1 MSKPITKKFMIEE
14 STCIDIIQKQVVS
27 DDDND
32 DTSLVNKSKIDKDI
46 ISDES
51 KLKSDSYHELINNI
65 ENHVFTQIISNSR
78 LNNEHWLEWG
88 NMLQIHLTNYIN
100 SLNIDETSK
109 TIFLESVD
117 SINQRYLCKTPNEKF
132 KTFSHNNLVTL
143 LQNRNNNEMRF
154 LYILKLYKDLKK
166 HKLEDKDDPKVDP
179 DILEEFSPSNI
190 EKRLHE
196 DNFNNY
202 IHCTLSNDDE

>member
-88 NMLQIHLTNYIN
+88 NMVQIHLTNYIN

-117 SINQRYLCKTPNEKF
+117 
-132 KTFSHNNLVTL
+132 
-143 LQNRNNNEMRF
+143 
-154 LYILKLYKDLKK
+154 
-166 HKLEDKDDPKVDP
+166 
-179 DILEEFSPSNI
+179 
-190 EKRLHE
+190 
-196 DNFNNY
+196 
-202 IHCTLSNDDE
+202 